1 MAKPRDTLKFVR
13 KDISS
18 IVTRLEAAD
27 QATQQNV
34 AALETALRSLAQQ
47 RHGSQHEGEA
57 RQKEVD
63 LQIGALKSHLL
74 GHIRETQKAVN
85 ADLKMVLDD
94 PRMTTLA
101 TAIDQADSRLRQA
114 ETEQA
119 QNLDVLKK
127 YISELAREVDKNLS
141 LERKSRQAALAAAD
155 ARQTTLQ
162 QDIANCLKT
171 IEFNSH
177 TLETTQTDLKTT
189 QEHLKTIENDTS
201 MALKDMGSK
210 VSAFAE
216 QAKDAREEQ
225 TRTFKAK
232 VSDIAL
238 ETQQNFN
245 DYRAQLDRNIESLQ
259 ETHEIAKQEL
269 ARDLDDL
276 RTRLETLEYGFSPN
290 SATPPATGSTL
301 VEDAFTPHVS
311 EVDLDPIPSQ
321 INDAENTGAPVIPFQ
336 EQLIEAPTS
345 FTEDPTPFAET
356 PTPFTEGPT
365 PFTENHANLSTATAF
380 ANPYVVEP
388 TSYGNV
394 VAALPNDNNQAQPL
408 EVFNPDPYGQ
418 LNDVAPQNYE
428 LQNAPTPYNGESSFG
443 APEAGAYETGA
454 YEMPYA
460 NPAYAE
466 SNMTMEQS
474 RPGMPVETSKK
485 TAKRSR
491 IFTPSNLRAAVLGV
505 AVLGVGY
512 YAMGKIRGGSPTSND
527 LPENVFVESQPS
539 DLIATN
545 AEGSVATAPGVQTL
559 EPIGD
564 YSNDVNSPISQTAGA
579 KSLLET
585 AANDGNPIAEYQL
598 GLIKLQTGDTQEALS
613 LLRASANKGQAVAQY
628 RLAKLYETGTGVTRD
643 LQTARTLIEKA
654 AQNGN
659 RIAMHDLANFYA
671 NGAGG
676 VEQDLNLAAK
686 WFEKA
691 AERGVVDSQYNIGYL
706 YEFGF
711 GVTKNPVE
719 AYVWYNIASSQG
731 DTEAGRRI
739 AALNETLS
747 DVEINSAQKR
757 VAGFKPVKIDEKANG
772 VFEDTPWRA
781 AKTKTENTQIADV
794 QALLN
799 NLGYSVGDADGNI
812 GTKTRSAIIAF
823 EKANGLPETGR
834 VNASLVNQLELA
846 AGV

>member
-13 KDISS
+13 RDISS

-27 QATQQNV
+27 KTTQQNV

-57 RQKEVD
+57 RQKEID
-63 LQIGALKSHLL
+63 LQIGALKTHLL
-74 GHIRETQKAVN
+74 GLIRDTQKAVN
-85 ADLKMVLDD
+85 TDLKMALDD
-94 PRMTTLA
+94 PRITTLA
-101 TAIDQADSRLRQA
+101 TAIDQADNRLRQA
-114 ETEQA
+114 EAEQA

-127 YISELAREVDKNLS
+127 YVSELAREVDKNLS
-141 LERKSRQAALAAAD
+141 LERKSRQAALAATD

-171 IEFNSH
+171 IEFNSNA
-177 TLETTQTDLKTT
+177 LETTQA
-189 QEHLKTIENDTS
+189 HLKTIENDTS
-201 MALKDMGSK
+201 MALKDMGNKIS
-210 VSAFAE
+210 VFAE
-216 QAKDAREEQ
+216 HAKDAREEQ
-225 TRTFKAK
+225 ARTLKAK

-238 ETQQNFN
+238 ESQQNFN
-245 DYRAQLDRNIESLQ
+245 DHRDQVDRNIESLK

-269 ARDLDDL
+269 ARGLDDL

-290 SATPPATGSTL
+290 SATPSKAGSAL

-311 EVDLDPIPSQ
+311 EIDLEPMPTH
-321 INDAENTGAPVIPFQ
+321 INHAENTEEPVIPFQ
-336 EQLIEAPTS
+336 EQRLDAPIPAAEAT
-345 FTEDPTPFAET
+345 TT
-356 PTPFTEGPT
+356 FTEGPI
-365 PFTENHANLSTATAF
+365 PFTESSANFSTAPAV
-380 ANPYVVEP
+380 ANPYVTEP
-388 TSYGNV
+388 TGYNNV
-394 VAALPNDNNQAQPL
+394 VDAFPNDHHQAQPL
-408 EVFNPDPYGQ
+408 EVFDPNPYGQ
-418 LNDVAPQNYE
+418 LNKVMPQNYE
-428 LQNAPTPYNGESSFG
+428 QHNAPAPYNSESSFD
-443 APEAGAYETGA
+443 ASETGAYETGS
-454 YEMPYA
+454 YDMPYA

-474 RPGMPVETSKK
+474 RPGTPVEMSKK
-485 TAKRSR
+485 AAKRGN

-512 YAMGKIRGGSPTSND
+512 YAMGKIRGSSPTSND
-527 LPENVFVESQPS
+527 LPENVFVESPLS
-539 DLIATN
+539 APTAAN
-545 AEGSVATAPGVQTL
+545 ADGSAAITSSVQTL

-564 YSNDVNSPISQTAGA
+564 YANDVNSSISQTADA

-659 RIAMHDLANFYA
+659 RIAMHDLANFHA

-676 VEQDLNLAAK
+676 VEQDLSLAAK

-711 GVTKNPVE
+711 GVTKNLVE
-719 AYVWYNIASSQG
+719 AYVWYNIASAQG
-731 DTEAGRRI
+731 DTEANRRV
-739 AALNETLS
+739 AALNQTLS
-747 DVEINSAQKR
+747 DVEINSAQTR
-757 VAGFKPVKIDEKANG
+757 VAGFKPVEIDEKANG
-772 VFEDTPWRA
+772 VFEDMPWRA
-781 AKTKTENTQIADV
+781 ADAKTGNTQIADV

-799 NLGYSVGDADGNI
+799 NLGYSVGEADGTI